1 MCGENMCW
9 NCEEYV
15 DPNSHR
21 CFMKPI
27 KVEDD
32 SREKRKKAT
41 KKHKRRRR

>member
-15 DPNSHR
+15 NPNTHR

-27 KVEDD
+27 KLQDD
-32 SREKRKKAT
+32 SREKKKEGYKET
-41 KKHKRRRR
+41 